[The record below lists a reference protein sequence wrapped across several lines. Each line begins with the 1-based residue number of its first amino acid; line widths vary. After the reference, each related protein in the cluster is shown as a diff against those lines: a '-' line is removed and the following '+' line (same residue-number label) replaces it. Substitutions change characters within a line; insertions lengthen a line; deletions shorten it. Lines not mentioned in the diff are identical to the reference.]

1 MYHEKTPKINF
12 LNSKEFVIF
21 LSFRVKIWQI
31 LLYRENTSLFYTLLR
46 AKGRYFIDIC
56 KQNKA
61 FFLCFST
68 KMHKYK
74 LFYSFLMDSY

>member
-21 LSFRVKIWQI
+21 LSFRVKIWKI
-31 LLYRENTSLFYTLLR
+31 LLYRENISLFYTLLR
-46 AKGRYFIDIC
+46 AKGRYFIDIY

-74 LFYSFLMDSY
+74 LFYSFLIDSY